1 MEIELI
7 IIGCLYL
14 LFSIIENYFCFIENN
29 KFRMIFKCFPL
40 FILFLGGV
48 IFFPDSYYLY
58 LPFLFYCLGDFL
70 LLSNKKI
77 YFVFGSSFFMI
88 GHIIISIK
96 LFTYVLESN
105 LLLITI
111 PTIAASFIFT
121 ISMSFIILRKHL
133 KHNTFLGGIYFGG
146 LLSNCLISL
155 ILSQCLNITS
165 FLSLTIGY
173 IIFISSDILV
183 VYKHFYKR
191 YKRDD
196 FVIMSTYYLSVFLV
210 NLGLYFLFFNIYPI

>member
-1 MEIELI
+1 
-7 IIGCLYL
+7 
-14 LFSIIENYFCFIENN
+14 
-29 KFRMIFKCFPL
+29 
-40 FILFLGGV
+40 
-48 IFFPDSYYLY
+48 
-58 LPFLFYCLGDFL
+58 
-70 LLSNKKI
+70 
-77 YFVFGSSFFMI
+77 MI

-111 PTIAASFIFT
+111 PTIIASFIFT

-133 KHNTFLGGIYFGG
+133 KHNTLLGGIYFGG

-210 NLGLYFLFFNIYPI
+210 NLGLYFLFFNIYTI